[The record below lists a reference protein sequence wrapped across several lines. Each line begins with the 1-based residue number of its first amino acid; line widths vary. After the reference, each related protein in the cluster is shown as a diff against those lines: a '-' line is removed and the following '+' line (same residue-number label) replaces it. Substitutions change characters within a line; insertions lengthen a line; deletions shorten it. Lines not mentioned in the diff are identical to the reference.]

1 MSLDTCFWNNKKL
14 PGNDVE
20 SFKNMEDAAECQQLC
35 QSNDECY
42 YWTLNR
48 YRKCFLKNANA
59 LSSLSTGSGFTSGPK
74 ICRKYLICFL
84 LIL

>member
-1 MSLDTCFWNNKKL
+1 M

-20 SFKNMEDAAECQQLC
+20 SFRKIRNAAECQTLC

-42 YWTLNR
+42 YWTVSKNGDC
-48 YRKCFLKNANA
+48 YLKNANA
-59 LSSLSTGSGFTSGPK
+59 ISAISKKKGATSGPK

-84 LIL
+84 LILILL